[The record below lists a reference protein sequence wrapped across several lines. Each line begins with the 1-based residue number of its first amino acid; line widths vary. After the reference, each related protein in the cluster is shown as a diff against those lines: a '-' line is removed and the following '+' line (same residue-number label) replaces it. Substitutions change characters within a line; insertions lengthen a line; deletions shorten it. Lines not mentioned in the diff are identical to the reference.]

1 MRVWER
7 AVYTVMINDLMLCL
21 KKLTLY
27 LEKSNN
33 HKETNYVM
41 FLATTFSVSVPP
53 ITIATGVHS
62 KLGIKYF
69 RR

>member
-1 MRVWER
+1 
-7 AVYTVMINDLMLCL
+7 MINDLMLRL

-27 LEKSNN
+27 SEKSNN
-33 HKETNYVM
+33 HKENMYLI
-41 FLATTFSVSVPP
+41 LATTFSVPVPV
-53 ITIATGVHS
+53 ITIATRVYL